1 MVHAMWFS
9 NVFCSCIL
17 GNSAETGPGVQAK
30 ATMSRLESIREILDI
45 IFRGGGQ
52 DHAKY
57 YRVSFSS
64 VLCISLIAFLHSF
77 SLCVHP
83 MKLFPPNP
91 LYLYLQHNDCIFYC
105 TLTTILNLSSFMWMN
120 VSKHLE
126 MPWKFWVSSKLI
138 CNIYVLYMNGKVCN
152 PWYSLLLNMS
162 CMHNIIPLTSSRYT
176 WLFEGNYTCHTWFI
190 SLLNFKRHS

>member
-1 MVHAMWFS
+1 MIISGVIVHLWEFCASVALVKQIELLTNILMVHAMWFS

-105 TLTTILNLSSFMWMN
+105 TLTTILNLSSFM
-120 VSKHLE
+120 
-126 MPWKFWVSSKLI
+126 
-138 CNIYVLYMNGKVCN
+138 
-152 PWYSLLLNMS
+152 
-162 CMHNIIPLTSSRYT
+162 
-176 WLFEGNYTCHTWFI
+176 
-190 SLLNFKRHS
+190 